1 MPTQNAVFPLKTPWK
16 SFYGAGMAQ
25 RGQAPSPFPGS
36 AAPRQDPQSGAPRGT
51 AQNSSCQ
58 QDLAAAASG
67 GWDAT
72 LHPSVPRASLC
83 PLKATCLKSGAGTTP
98 LGHGTVTPLPP
109 HHRPSLE
116 CVLAPSSALTQ
127 QLQKGFLISFLILQH
142 VPKVV
147 QPLGEGKAAA

>member
-1 MPTQNAVFPLKTPWK
+1 MPTQNAVFPLNSLEELLWGRNGTEG
-16 SFYGAGMAQ
+16 SG
-25 RGQAPSPFPGS
+25 PFPGS
-36 AAPRQDPQSGAPRGT
+36 AAPRQDPQSGTSRGT

-116 CVLAPSSALTQ
+116 CALTQ
-127 QLQKGFLISFLILQH
+127 QLQKGFLISFLILQP

-147 QPLGEGKAAA
+147 QPLGEASAQGKAAA